1 MRESTR
7 KALLEDFGVFMT
19 VRGIADDIEEVVA
32 FEPRTV
38 HRGACNTCAYT
49 EEVID
54 VSYLTTAGEYET
66 RELDISM
73 SDFLSTVLDES

>member
-1 MRESTR
+1 MRETTR
-7 KALLEDFGVFMT
+7 KALLEDFGVYMT
-19 VRGIADDIEEVVA
+19 LRGIADDIAEVVS

-38 HRGACNTCAYT
+38 YRGACNTCAYT
-49 EEVID
+49 EEIID
-54 VSYLTTAGEYET
+54 VSYRTTAGGYKT